1 MTAHHN
7 TPDRDCST
15 DLQQQVQNAIRKI
28 NLLNPDSQLE
38 RGIAL
43 TTLTPPSQPSPL
55 KGEGAIPLTPRGGG
69 PGWGEPLSRHPVIPN
84 ATMNGLSALNICGSG
99 SKHFLGRAAQGENLS
114 LVEHR
119 GIIEYDPREL
129 VLTARAGTPLAD
141 IETALSDSGQML
153 TFEPPHFGTSATLG
167 GTIAC
172 GLSGPRRPYA
182 GAARDAVLGCKI
194 INGKGEIL
202 SFGGQVMKNVA
213 GYDVSRLMVGAYGT
227 LGVLLEV
234 SLKVLPRPAA
244 SLTLMH
250 EHSAAESIRHMSQLL
265 SQPMPV
271 DAACYHAGH
280 TYTRISG
287 SDQAVKH
294 AQVQMGGDL
303 INDTDAFWQNVREQQ
318 HPFFKSSKP
327 LYRVMVKPAT
337 PALDLDG
344 EWLLDWG
351 GAQRWLLSDE
361 PAALIRERVSAAGG
375 HVNVYKNNSSSDD
388 IFTPLPGPLFAI
400 HQRLKLS
407 FDPHRILNPERIYAG
422 L

>member
-1 MTAHHN
+1 MADMDNTAA
-7 TPDRDCST
+7 
-15 DLQQQVQNAIRKI
+15 LQQQVQ
-28 NLLNPDSQLE
+28 D
-38 RGIAL
+38 AL
-43 TTLTPPSQPSPL
+43 AKRTP
-55 KGEGAIPLTPRGGG
+55 
-69 PGWGEPLSRHPVIPN
+69 
-84 ATMNGLSALNICGSG
+84 LNICGSG
-99 SKHFLGRAAQGENLS
+99 SKHFLGRSTQGERLS
-114 LVEHR
+114 LSEHR

-129 VLTARAGTPLAD
+129 VLTARAGTPLSE
-141 IETALSDSGQML
+141 IETALSENGQML
-153 TFEPPHFGTSATLG
+153 TFEPPHFGAGTTLG

-194 INGKGEIL
+194 INGKAEVLG
-202 SFGGQVMKNVA
+202 FGGQVMKNVA

-227 LGVLLEV
+227 LGILLET

-250 EHSAAESIRHMSQLL
+250 EHNTAEAIRHMSHLL

-271 DAACYHAGH
+271 DAACHHDGH
-280 TYTRISG
+280 TFIRIAG
-287 SDQAVKH
+287 SEQAVKH
-294 AQVQMGGDL
+294 AQTQMGGEPVD
-303 INDTDAFWQNVREQQ
+303 DAAAFWLAVREQQ
-318 HPFFKSSKP
+318 HAFFNSHKP

-337 PALDLDG
+337 PALNISG

-361 PAALIRERVSAAGG
+361 PLATIRERVSAAGG
-375 HVNVYKNNSSSDD
+375 HVNLYRNHAQNGEFFS
-388 IFTPLPGPLFAI
+388 PLPGPLFDI

-407 FDPHRILNPERIYAG
+407 FDPHKIFNPDRIYAG

>member
-1 MTAHHN
+1 MDNSAH
-7 TPDRDCST
+7 
-15 DLQQQVQNAIRKI
+15 LQQQVLHAIQK
-28 NLLNPDSQLE
+28 Q
-38 RGIAL
+38 
-43 TTLTPPSQPSPL
+43 TP
-55 KGEGAIPLTPRGGG
+55 
-69 PGWGEPLSRHPVIPN
+69 
-84 ATMNGLSALNICGSG
+84 LNICGSG
-99 SKHFLGRAAQGENLS
+99 SKHFLGNPAQGERLS
-114 LVEHR
+114 LTDHC

-129 VLTARAGTPLAD
+129 VLTARTGTPLTE
-141 IETALSDSGQML
+141 IETALASAGQML
-153 TFEPPHFGTSATLG
+153 TFEPPHFGEGATLG

-244 SLTLMH
+244 SLTLRF
-250 EHSAAESIRHMSQLL
+250 EHSTITSINYMSKLL

-271 DAACYHAGH
+271 DAACYYNGH
-280 TYTRISG
+280 TYIRIAG
-287 SDQAVKH
+287 SQQAVKH
-294 AQVQMGGDL
+294 AQQQMGGEL
-303 INDTDAFWQNVREQQ
+303 FNDTSDFWSSLREQQ
-318 HPFFKSSKP
+318 HAFFQSDKP
-327 LYRVMVKPAT
+327 LYRVMVKPNT
-337 PALDLDG
+337 PPLDITG

-351 GAQRWLLSDE
+351 GAQRWLFSDE
-361 PAALIRERVSAAGG
+361 PLSVIREQVTSAHG
-375 HVNVYKNNSSSDD
+375 HVNLYKNTTQQSAAFSS
-388 IFTPLPGPLFAI
+388 LPEPLFNI

-407 FDPHRILNPERIYAG
+407 FDPHRIFNPDRTYAG